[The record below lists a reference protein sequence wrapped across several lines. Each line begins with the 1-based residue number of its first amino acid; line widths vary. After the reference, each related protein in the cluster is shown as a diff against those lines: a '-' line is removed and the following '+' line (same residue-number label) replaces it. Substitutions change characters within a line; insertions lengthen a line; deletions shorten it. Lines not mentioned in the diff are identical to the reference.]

1 MTDVLDASRPAA
13 EGSSH
18 MLAKRLL
25 VVIILIPIV
34 VALIATGGW
43 PFYILVAAVLS
54 MAGWEYARIFQLGG
68 YSPSIVLVVVGIAGL
83 VLERAIFGWAHQ
95 DVLLG
100 ALILLAMFYHLLAFE
115 GGKEKSA
122 TDFAITL
129 SGILYL
135 GWLGS
140 YLISLR
146 NLPDGMWWMLVAL
159 PTIWLSDTGAYAIGS
174 RFGHHPLA
182 KRLSPKKTWEGYA
195 AGVVFGT
202 LGAGLSGLLWHL
214 RSPLVTPGRALILG
228 LVLSIITP
236 LGDLGES
243 MIKRQF
249 GVKDSSNLLPGHGGV
264 LDRIDSIM
272 WAGIISYYLIILLWL
287 K

>member
-1 MTDVLDASRPAA
+1 
-13 EGSSH
+13 

-34 VALIATGGW
+34 VAVIVIGGW
-43 PFYILVAAVLS
+43 VFYIAVAAVLS
-54 MAGWEYARIFQLGG
+54 LAGWEYAHIYQHGG
-68 YSPSIVLVVVGIAGL
+68 YSPSVVLVVAGIAGL

-100 ALILLAMFYHLLAFE
+100 LLILLAMFYHMLAFE
-115 GGKEKSA
+115 SGKETSA

-135 GWLGS
+135 GWLGG

-146 NLPDGMWWMLVAL
+146 NLPDGLWWMMVAL
-159 PTIWLSDTGAYAIGS
+159 PTVWISDAGAFSIGR
-174 RFGHHPLA
+174 RFGHHPLT
-182 KRLSPKKTWEGYA
+182 KRLSPQKTWEGYA

-202 LGAGLSGLLWHL
+202 IGAGLTGLLWHL

-228 LVLSIITP
+228 LVLSILTP

-249 GVKDSSNLLPGHGGV
+249 GLKDSSNLLPGHGGIF
-264 LDRIDSIM
+264 DRIDSIM
-272 WAGIISYYLIILLWL
+272 WAGIISYFLINLLWL